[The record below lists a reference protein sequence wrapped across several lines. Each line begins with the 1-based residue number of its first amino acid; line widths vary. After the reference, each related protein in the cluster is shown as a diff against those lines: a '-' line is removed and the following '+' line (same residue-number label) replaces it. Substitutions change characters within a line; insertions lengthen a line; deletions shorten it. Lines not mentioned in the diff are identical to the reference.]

1 MCFAAGKHRGELLA
15 VDGVGCAIA
24 TREEAPHPESVI
36 VFCGAY
42 CWKWPLAC
50 KELHKIKCAA
60 DRDPRVGDALAQIG
74 ISAVPDRDLV
84 AVAPVQQKLPLDQRI
99 DGLLGTRYVRGWTS
113 DSKGEQGTRNL
124 RSI

>member
-1 MCFAAGKHRGELLA
+1 MRFAAGKHRGELLT

-24 TREEAPHPESVI
+24 TGEETPHPESVI
-36 VFCGAY
+36 VFRRAY

-50 KELHKIKCAA
+50 EELHKIKCAA
-60 DRDPRVGDALAQIG
+60 DRDPRVGDPLTQIG
-74 ISAVPDRDLV
+74 ISAVPDRHLV
-84 AVAPVQQKLPLDQRI
+84 TMAPVQQELSLDQRI

-113 DSKGEQGTRNL
+113 DGKGEQGTRNL